1 MTKALA
7 EAERGHILGVLE
19 QTKGVVSGPNGAAS
33 RLGLPRTTLT
43 YRMQRL
49 GIVQRRTILGDR
61 GAAQPAIQGAERRDR
76 DGVAIRVTPS

>member
-43 YRMQRL
+43 YRMHKL
-49 GIVQRRTILGDR
+49 GIVQRKTVLDI
-61 GAAQPAIQGAERRDR
+61 
-76 DGVAIRVTPS
+76 